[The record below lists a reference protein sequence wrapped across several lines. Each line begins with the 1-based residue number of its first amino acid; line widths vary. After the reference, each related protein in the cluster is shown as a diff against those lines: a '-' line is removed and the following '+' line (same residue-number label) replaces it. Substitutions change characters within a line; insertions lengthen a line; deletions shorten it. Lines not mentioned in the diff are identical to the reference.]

1 VKQYGGLDQGTVAL
15 STHSSL
21 MRLATAEEKEQV
33 STDHPGSM
41 FLFSIFSAT
50 AEPGS
55 KLQHEI

>member
-1 VKQYGGLDQGTVAL
+1 
-15 STHSSL
+15 
-21 MRLATAEEKEQV
+21 V